1 LSYKEPFHGAI
12 KKDFGFQ
19 VTLKVLEDTEPE
31 NGEKAEKLPEPPAR
45 EKLPA
50 PTPLKP

>member
-1 LSYKEPFHGAI
+1 MSYKEPFHGAI

-19 VTLKVLEDTEPE
+19 ITLKVAEQTEAADVTYE
-31 NGEKAEKLPEPPAR
+31 GALPPFR

-50 PTPLKP
+50 PTPLPDR